1 MANILI
7 VGCGDVGSRLAL
19 LFANDGHTVYGVRR
33 SAHVLPNVTMLQ
45 ADISQPFSLPNR

>member
-19 LFANDGHTVYGVRR
+19 LLANDGHN
-33 SAHVLPNVTMLQ
+33 VLWRT
-45 ADISQPFSLPNR
+45 PFGS